1 MSKIKYSALVS
12 DARNKLNGSVLSK
25 NRYGNYIRNKTT
37 PVNPQTTFQQNARAA
52 LAANSQAWGGLTEAQ
67 RNGWKALA
75 QELPFTDIFG
85 DSKTLAGNSL
95 YNKLNGNL
103 QKIGESPIDDAPVK
117 EAVPAIVAEALT
129 ASSTGGVLSSLS
141 LQFSPSPIPAGV
153 CAVIYATPGIS
164 PGRSF
169 VKNQFRLISFAN
181 PAETSAKNIF
191 ADYSYRFGT
200 PASGQK
206 IFVRIVFVSIATGQ
220 QGIPSEVMAVIS

>member
-12 DARNKLNGSVLSK
+12 NVRNKLNGSVMSK

-85 DSKTLAGNSL
+85 DSKTLTGSAL
-95 YNKLNGNL
+95 FVKLNGNL
-103 QKIGESPIDDAPVK
+103 NKLPSASISDSPVK
-117 EAVPAIVAEALT
+117 VAVPAVEGLALT
-129 ASSTGGVLSSLS
+129 ATASGGILSALSMTFAST
-141 LQFSPSPIPAGV
+141 PIPAGFDM
-153 CAVIYATPGIS
+153 VIYATPGIS

-169 VKNQFRLISFAN
+169 VKNQFRLLTVVGSGFSSPQNLFA
-181 PAETSAKNIF
+181 AYEA
-191 ADYSYRFGT
+191 RFGT
-200 PASGQK
+200 PRSL
-206 IFVRIVFVSIATGQ
+206 
-220 QGIPSEVMAVIS
+220 